1 MRFWLKK
8 VILGLSFGCPK
19 VSFWRQYPI
28 FGANILRM
36 SRRSESWRQKST
48 ENIFSCVK
56 WRENH
61 DSELIIRFSGL
72 RQAENGQKPLN
83 IYFWTLFRIYKDRA
97 DILTRKK
104 IRDRLNTPLS
114 LRSRS
119 QNKNPL
125 STDALVEPQ
134 VEEQLSFEQLFLYSI
149 QVYNPR
155 WRQAHISIA
164 AFGAQNFS

>member
-36 SRRSESWRQKST
+36 SRRFESWRQKSFQ
-48 ENIFSCVK
+48 NIFSCVK

-83 IYFWTLFRIYKDRA
+83 IYFWVHFRIYKDRA
-97 DILTRKK
+97 NIFTRIK
-104 IRDRLNTPLS
+104 
-114 LRSRS
+114 
-119 QNKNPL
+119 
-125 STDALVEPQ
+125 
-134 VEEQLSFEQLFLYSI
+134 SFDSSKHTT
-149 QVYNPR
+149 VV
-155 WRQAHISIA
+155 A
-164 AFGAQNFS
+164 